1 MKSMLNIVGG
11 HFAPGTLRIY
21 LAVEALVFWGVIFLC
36 WRRFP
41 VENAFSIHT
50 HTFSYLGSFEPDR
63 NPPGWWLFS
72 IAMVSWGMA
81 SVPVVLHNL
90 RLLARANPR
99 GLGVTRFLLLMGC
112 SGIVLVGLFPDARG
126 PVLGSVRWTDL
137 HHIGAAVLVLG
148 FLLGIPRFALSLR
161 RAAHD
166 TTLDAVVRRACWRAR
181 WPQAVFLSISGVA
194 LTLLVLWIFVYEQR
208 RTVAEASGQIFGSP
222 WMEAMHTPYS
232 FPLWDNVF
240 VQSLFIYLAWT
251 ALALSTATSQR
262 NLHGGK

>member
-1 MKSMLNIVGG
+1 MLNIVSGR
-11 HFAPGTLRIY
+11 FAPGTLRFY
-21 LAVEALVFWGVIFLC
+21 LATEALVFWGVIFLC

-41 VENAFSIHT
+41 PENAFSIHT

-72 IAMVSWGMA
+72 IAMVFWGLA

-90 RLLARANPR
+90 RRLAPANPR
-99 GLGVTRFLLLMGC
+99 GLRVTGGLMLTGC
-112 SGIVLVGLFPDARG
+112 FGIVLVGLFPDARG
-126 PVLGSVRWTDL
+126 PVLGSLRWTDI
-137 HHIGAAVLVLG
+137 HYVGAVVLVLG
-148 FLLGIPRFALSLR
+148 FLIGIPRFALSLR
-161 RAAHD
+161 RAARD
-166 TTLDAVVRRACWRAR
+166 NAMAPGVRRACQWAR

-208 RTVAEASGQIFGSP
+208 RAVAEAAGRIFGSP

-251 ALALSTATSQR
+251 ALALSGRSSER
-262 NLHGGK
+262 RD